1 VKLNCAPY
9 HSRHWAGSSSLSPA
23 SLEPRAESL
32 PRKPFLHYS
41 SCSPRYLACTLF
53 SSNATIQYT
62 HPPERILVIMLLETF
77 LRRLLQLYL
86 QISSEKH
93 PLLLET
99 LNRITRA
106 CSSSSFCSSNAPKP
120 TLPMRAVVSP
130 ILPGKLFL
138 SGITAASSPETLKE
152 YEITHVLSIVTTSE
166 APTLPEGIK
175 HLIIPLSDT
184 STSNLLQTLP
194 DATTFIKSAFRE
206 SKNAKVLVHCVEGVS
221 RSASIVIAYLMS
233 ERGMSF
239 SQALRIV
246 KRRRAVVSPNPGF
259 VRQLSEWDTICE
271 AKRRERPRE
280 WEQVLKKRKASPPS
294 PPVKVVKVPKRSKI
308 SWVRWAFAGDSG
320 CRMS

>member
-1 VKLNCAPY
+1 
-9 HSRHWAGSSSLSPA
+9 
-23 SLEPRAESL
+23 
-32 PRKPFLHYS
+32 
-41 SCSPRYLACTLF
+41 
-53 SSNATIQYT
+53 
-62 HPPERILVIMLLETF
+62 MLLETL
-77 LRRLLQLYL
+77 LRHLLRLYL

-106 CSSSSFCSSNAPKP
+106 CSSSSFSSPNASKP
-120 TLPMRAVVSP
+120 TLAMRAVVST

-152 YEITHVLSIVTTSE
+152 YEITHVLSVVTTSE
-166 APTLPEGIK
+166 APKLPNGIN
-175 HLIIPLSDT
+175 HRIIPLSDT
-184 STSNLLQTLP
+184 STSNLLQILS
-194 DATTFIKSAFRE
+194 DAIAFIEPALRKSE
-206 SKNAKVLVHCVEGVS
+206 DAKVLVHCVEGIS

-246 KRRRAVVSPNPGF
+246 KRRRAVVSPNLGF
-259 VRQLSEWDTICE
+259 IRQLSEWGTICE

-280 WEQVLKKRKASPPS
+280 WEQVLRKRKASPPA
-294 PPVKVVKVPKRSKI
+294 PPVTVVKVPKRSKI
-308 SWVRWAFAGDSG
+308 SWVRWAFTGDSG